1 MKQYNKGIFFKDN
14 VRPHQTKVKAVMV
27 TAQFELTKTDERY
40 ILSRKKDL
48 KTVEVSKDNVFEL
61 IADGKKQFNKE
72 CLTIKF

>member
-1 MKQYNKGIFFKDN
+1 MKQYNKGIFFKEN
-14 VRPHQTKVKAVMV
+14 IRPHRTPTVKVMV
-27 TAQFELTKTDERY
+27 TAQFELTKVNERY
-40 ILSRKKDL
+40 ILARKKDL